1 MRISHE
7 NPGEY
12 SFCSSREEK
21 GRFLRGMRTCFS
33 IPMILLAKRKRP
45 HKGLVRPAAPRYLR
59 DGKMGF
65 KDRHRQEVKRDN
77 EVTGS
82 RKRGRYTAGQ
92 RLRLGGA
99 VYAEAGH

>member
-7 NPGEY
+7 NPAEY
-12 SFCSSREEK
+12 TFCSCREEK

-45 HKGLVRPAAPRYLR
+45 HKGPVGSAAPRYLR

-65 KDRHRQEVKRDN
+65 KDRHRQEVKGD
-77 EVTGS
+77 EGVTGS
-82 RKRGRYTAGQ
+82 RKRGRYTAEI
-92 RLRLGGA
+92 RLRIGGA